1 MNAKKRINI
10 IDLLVVL
17 VVCIA
22 AVVIGAS
29 KLIGTSAE
37 NAEMKDMII
46 TFYAE
51 EVSNSIADGMNDGDK
66 VSDKTTDVVFG
77 NGIIEKGESVSYIT
91 NENNEFIKVSR
102 KGYSSVTIKCET
114 NAMYTDIGIVYDDN
128 IYGVGHTL
136 TLLVGDS
143 RFTARVKNIE
153 IVEG

>member
-29 KLIGTSAE
+29 KFIDKSAE
-37 NAEMKDMII
+37 NANMKNMII

-51 EVSNSIADGMNDGDK
+51 EVSNSIADGMKNGDK
-66 VSDKTTDVVFG
+66 VSDKKTDVVFG
-77 NGIIEKGESVSYIT
+77 NCTIEKGESVSYIT
-91 NENNEFIKVSR
+91 NENKEFVKASR
-102 KGYSSVTIKCET
+102 NGYSSVTIKCET
-114 NAMYTDIGIVYDDN
+114 VAQYTDIGIVYDDN

-136 TLLVGDS
+136 TLLVGDT